1 MIRIIKNLSLLMFA
15 ALMFGACGSN
25 DSGTNPLPSGP
36 NYYPNGDG
44 TSYKYAIET
53 TDSNGTAQT
62 GTRNSKYQGTQN
74 FSGVTYQVEF
84 DSTTIAGLPTT
95 NKFYFR
101 KTDAGV
107 YFFADTTGLAAS
119 VPDTLLQYV
128 KLDSNEF
135 GLFSFPFTDGK
146 TWPVFKLS
154 IVFGVI
160 TIPVVEVSGYYTG
173 KEDVVL
179 NLASGTV
186 TKNAVKVKF
195 ILTLTIPNPDNV
207 FQTYT
212 KNYEAFAWL
221 VDGIG
226 VVRWQGNAAILNTFG
241 GSGIDLGDT
250 TRVVSQSLVDYMT
263 VK

>member
-1 MIRIIKNLSLLMFA
+1 MIRVIYGVLTVVLA
-15 ALMFGACGSN
+15 ALLFGACGSN
-25 DSGTNPLPSGP
+25 DSGTNPAPSGP
-36 NYYPNGDG
+36 NYYPNGNG
-44 TSYKYAIET
+44 TSYKYTIQT
-53 TDSNGTAQT
+53 TDSNGTNVT
-62 GTRNSKYQGTQN
+62 GTRSSIYQGAQS
-74 FSGVTYQVEF
+74 FSGVSYQVEF
-84 DSTTIAGLPTT
+84 DSTTISGFPTT

-107 YFFADTTGLAAS
+107 YFFADTTGLSAS

-146 TWPVFKLS
+146 TWTVFKLS

-160 TIPVVEVSGYYTG
+160 TIPVVDVSGAYAG

-179 NLASGTV
+179 NLAGGTA

-195 ILTLTIPNPDNV
+195 TLTLTIPNPDNV

-212 KNYEAFAWL
+212 KTYDAFAWL

-226 VVRWQGNAAILNTFG
+226 IVRWQGNAAILNTFS

-250 TRVVSQSLVDYMT
+250 TRVVSQSLVNYNI
-263 VK
+263 K